1 MRTPAP
7 RMAEGREY
15 DPLEIGQLDSIPPFR
30 DAGFGDGPRHVGNPR
45 TARLPARAFLGAVFF
60 ATAAITHLIFFRR
73 AKRDLGL

>member
-15 DPLEIGQLDSIPPFR
+15 DPHEIGQLDSIPPFR
-30 DAGFGDGPRHVGNPR
+30 DAGFGDVFRRDRNPR